1 MWNSTIKSFFLVTF
15 LILLLYLPK
24 AYCID
29 SVKAAAP
36 VIIDSS
42 VIEVRTPPAEKQQE
56 LLSNP
61 DYKYDRK
68 IPSPNFWD
76 RFKDWV
82 SSILERV
89 FNSEGGGVSIT
100 ILYYLIVAVA
110 IGLITFLLLKNN
122 IRFLFYGKSA
132 ALPINF
138 REFDDDIHKINFNE
152 LIAAAIAEKDYR
164 KAVRLNFLKLLK
176 DLTDKNLITWK
187 IDKTNNDYFSEL
199 SNSAYSNSF
208 KELAFLYEHIWYGNF
223 DIDENNF
230 NTVLSKFNTLKV
242 EC

>member
-1 MWNSTIKSFFLVTF
+1 MWNRNIKHYFLFAF
-15 LILLLYLPK
+15 LILLLYCPK
-24 AYCID
+24 AYCTD
-29 SVKAAAP
+29 SVKVSVP
-36 VIIDSS
+36 VIVDSS
-42 VIEVRTPPAEKQQE
+42 VVEVRTPTAEKQEE

-68 IPSPNFWD
+68 IPSPDLWE

-82 SSILERV
+82 ASLFEKI
-89 FNSEGGGVSIT
+89 FNSKGGELSLRIF
-100 ILYYLIVAVA
+100 YYLIVAVA
-110 IGLITFLLLKNN
+110 IGLIIFLSLKNN
-122 IRFLFYGKSA
+122 IRALFYGKSA
-132 ALPINF
+132 AIPINF
-138 REFDDDIHKINFNE
+138 REFEDDIHKINFNE

-176 DLTDKNLITWK
+176 ELTDKNLITWK
-187 IDKTNNDYFSEL
+187 IDKTNNDYFIEL

-230 NTVLSKFNTLKV
+230 NTVLTKFNTLKV
-242 EC
+242 